1 MLKEPDRLRLKPW
14 FDDGAGELTV
24 LSAFCIVQ
32 FLLLVVEG
40 RGFRLAC
47 RRSTSLVIAFQLRFG
62 RDRKILV

>member
-32 FLLLVVEG
+32 FSSAVEG